1 MWPFDRRERERE
13 KNKALSGVLHAL
25 ASKSATYDDHRG
37 FIGAQPLSL
46 MNAIEMSRERYRN
59 DDYRHCRIG
68 KITMK
73 G

>member
-13 KNKALSGVLHAL
+13 KNKALSDVLHAL
-25 ASKSATYDDHRG
+25 ASKPTAYDDHRK

-46 MNAIEMSRERYRN
+46 MNAMDLSHERFRN
-59 DDYRHCRIG
+59 NDYRRCRIG
-68 KITMK
+68 KIKMK